1 MSNLLILLG
10 VEILLFCVCFVFTQ
24 QDIMAPSIMMLLVFI
39 FSTLIT
45 LLNVEKW
52 KIKYSV
58 EAMLILVLG
67 LFLFCAIDILTKAC
81 FKSRQKSLISGENR
95 IIEIDN
101 WKTGFIIFCDIIIV
115 FLVYREVR
123 RIAGTNAYF
132 TNIFYAYRVI
142 TSHSSERGLDQYMN
156 GVVAQAMKIV
166 IVSGFIYAFTFV
178 NNVLVNKKKIRK
190 NILYLVPPALLIVMT
205 LITGVR
211 TNVLRLAVFVLIVW
225 YVLLQ
230 MKQGW
235 RIKTSWKFVRKLALS
250 VVIILILFTGLQTF
264 LGRTGETD
272 FLSVISNYAGAS
284 IQHFNQYIQ
293 DPPEPNKVFGQETFT
308 GVWNVLNKLGIV
320 KKSFL
325 AHEEYRYLDNVNFG
339 NVYTFFR
346 RYLQDF
352 GAFGMAIMTIIT
364 SFIFSYMYNCKI
376 CGKKL
381 TYRRMLTIIEYGYMY
396 YIVAMSSVDNIV
408 HDYLNVGIIIQILLL
423 HAMMWFL
430 FKCKIKYKERICS
443 K

>member
-156 GVVAQAMKIV
+156 C
-166 IVSGFIYAFTFV
+166 
-178 NNVLVNKKKIRK
+178 L
-190 NILYLVPPALLIVMT
+190 LY
-205 LITGVR
+205 
-211 TNVLRLAVFVLIVW
+211 
-225 YVLLQ
+225 
-230 MKQGW
+230 
-235 RIKTSWKFVRKLALS
+235 TSPSPR
-250 VVIILILFTGLQTF
+250 
-264 LGRTGETD
+264 D
-272 FLSVISNYAGAS
+272 
-284 IQHFNQYIQ
+284 
-293 DPPEPNKVFGQETFT
+293 
-308 GVWNVLNKLGIV
+308 
-320 KKSFL
+320 
-325 AHEEYRYLDNVNFG
+325 
-339 NVYTFFR
+339 
-346 RYLQDF
+346 
-352 GAFGMAIMTIIT
+352 
-364 SFIFSYMYNCKI
+364 
-376 CGKKL
+376 
-381 TYRRMLTIIEYGYMY
+381 
-396 YIVAMSSVDNIV
+396 
-408 HDYLNVGIIIQILLL
+408 
-423 HAMMWFL
+423 
-430 FKCKIKYKERICS
+430 
-443 K
+443 